1 MLFPFVIDT
10 TEYFLL
16 FFVDTYCNPINSVYN
31 ILIVNKKL
39 TENDMFSIVEV
50 IRKRGQNLDKSYVV
64 VDNLTKQSVETFNHK
79 YQAEMFITRQTDYRA
94 IGEK

>member
-1 MLFPFVIDT
+1 
-10 TEYFLL
+10 
-16 FFVDTYCNPINSVYN
+16 
-31 ILIVNKKL
+31 
-39 TENDMFSIVEV
+39 MFSIVEV

-64 VDNLTKQSVETFNHK
+64 VDNITKQSVESFNHK